1 MNAITYAARLAVL
14 ILVAVPWFFA
24 SALVATVNRPAE
36 SRMGFAANRFA
47 LRLFGVTV
55 SVENRNPPDRELAGC
70 VFVLLNQTS
79 LLDGT
84 LGSVTVPPPFR
95 AVTNIE
101 YALFPV
107 IGWASAAFAWVV
119 VRQWPAQARRV
130 FGKMGAFLD
139 EGGNIY
145 VSIEGQRSKDGG
157 LCAYKKGPAVLA
169 IRNRAPLIPVY
180 INGARDCM
188 PPGSWTVRPGHVRV
202 CFLPEIGTEGLT
214 YEDRDMVVERLRAT
228 AERELAAVVS
238 TPERS

>member
-1 MNAITYAARLAVL
+1 MNAVSYAARLAVL
-14 ILVAVPWFFA
+14 IVVAVPWFFGA
-24 SALVATVNRPAE
+24 AVVAAVNAPLG
-36 SRMGFAANRFA
+36 SRLGFAANRFA
-47 LRLFGVTV
+47 LRLFRISV

-84 LGSVTVPPPFR
+84 LGSVSVPPPFR

-130 FGKMGAFLD
+130 FGKMGAFLAD
-139 EGGNIY
+139 GGNIY
-145 VSIEGQRSKDGG
+145 ISIEGQRSKDGR

-169 IRNRAPLIPVY
+169 IRNRAPIIPVY
-180 INGARDCM
+180 VRGARDCM

-202 CFLPEIGTEGLT
+202 VFLAEVGTDGLT
-214 YEDRDMVVERLRAT
+214 YEDRDMVVGQLRAI

-238 TPERS
+238 TSEQT

>member
-1 MNAITYAARLAVL
+1 MNAMTYAARLLVL
-14 ILVAVPWFFA
+14 SFVAVPWFFGA
-24 SALVATVNRPAE
+24 ALVAAVNAPVG
-36 SRMGFAANRFA
+36 SRMGFSANRFA

-101 YALFPV
+101 YALIPIV
-107 IGWASAAFAWVV
+107 GWASAAFAWVV

-130 FGKMGAFLD
+130 FGKMGVFLS

-145 VSIEGQRSKDGG
+145 VSIEGQRSQDGG
-157 LCAYKKGPAVLA
+157 LCPYKKGPAVLA
-169 IRNRAPLIPVY
+169 IRNSAPIIPVY
-180 INGARDCM
+180 VHGAGDRM
-188 PPGSWTVRPGHVRV
+188 PHGSWVVRPGHVQV
-202 CFLPEIGTEGLT
+202 CFSVRNQHGRFDLYSP
-214 YEDRDMVVERLRAT
+214 D
-228 AERELAAVVS
+228 
-238 TPERS
+238 